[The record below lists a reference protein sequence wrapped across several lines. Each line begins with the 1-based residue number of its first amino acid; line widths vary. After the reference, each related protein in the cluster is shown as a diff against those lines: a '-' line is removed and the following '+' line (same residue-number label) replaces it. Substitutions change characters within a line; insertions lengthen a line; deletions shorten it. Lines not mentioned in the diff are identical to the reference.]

1 MGKIL
6 HASGSGFFPS
16 CIKQVSSIE
25 SNFKSTLTN
34 MMAVY
39 WRVSKWRAKIS
50 GSAISF
56 FDEDVTFSGT
66 DYNLNRIFGPST
78 EEELILCAPSPL
90 GFRTDLVPIEEVDG
104 AQFEGQF
111 LLTLDPRRPIQK
123 EAGDLYSIVSEIF
136 VSIVQGSLYVDPPD
150 PEYDLVIGSCVINM
164 AGSSIV
170 TPLFVQSFAYK
181 SGGVQLTF
189 TAREYYSYGGTYN
202 TSTGQPL

>member
-1 MGKIL
+1 MGKVL
-6 HASGSGFFPS
+6 SARGSGYFPS
-16 CIKQVSSIE
+16 CIEQVSSIE

-50 GSAISF
+50 GSATSF
-56 FDEDVTFSGT
+56 FDEDVTFSST
-66 DYNLNRIFGPST
+66 DYNLNRISGPST
-78 EEELILCAPSPL
+78 EEELILCVPLPL
-90 GFRTDLVPIEEVDG
+90 GFRTDLVPIVQVDDTN
-104 AQFEGQF
+104 FDGQF
-111 LLTLDPRRPIQK
+111 NLTLDPRFSIEK
-123 EAGDLYSIVSEIF
+123 EAGDLYSIVSQIF
-136 VSIVQGSLYVDPPD
+136 VSSEPGPLFVDPAD

-181 SGGVQLTF
+181 SGNVQLTF